1 MIYLRPPL
9 RQFLPCI
16 LQLRRSS
23 SSALPLTIAALF
35 RNPPDKPND
44 VVTVNGWVRSVR
56 RMKNVSFANVSDGST
71 IQPLQAVLTKDQAQG
86 LAMGT
91 SVKITGEWK
100 ESTGRQTQELLAQTV
115 EILGDADPLV
125 LIAPPLAIEV

>member
-1 MIYLRPPL
+1 
-9 RQFLPCI
+9 
-16 LQLRRSS
+16 
-23 SSALPLTIAALF
+23 
-35 RNPPDKPND
+35 
-44 VVTVNGWVRSVR
+44 
-56 RMKNVSFANVSDGST
+56 MKNVSFANVSDGST

>member
-100 ESTGRQTQELLAQTV
+100 ESTGRQTQELFAQTV